1 LTGPHGK
8 KVRDTF
14 WSLEMNLT
22 DVYEELTGPLSIGTL
37 IHGYRTTNNLT
48 AAQLERKL
56 GLPRGVISKL
66 ERGQKHCSLKE
77 ALNYAKRLKDD
88 QDFYAEVWLRSQLR
102 EVGLDPSRFLRSVE

>member
-1 LTGPHGK
+1 
-8 KVRDTF
+8 
-14 WSLEMNLT
+14 MNLT

-56 GLPRGVISKL
+56 RLPKGEVSKL
-66 ERGQKHCSLKE
+66 ELGRKNCSLKE

-88 QDFYAEVWLRSQLR
+88 RDFYAEVWLRSQLR
-102 EVGLDPSRFLRSVE
+102 DAGLDPSRFLRSVE